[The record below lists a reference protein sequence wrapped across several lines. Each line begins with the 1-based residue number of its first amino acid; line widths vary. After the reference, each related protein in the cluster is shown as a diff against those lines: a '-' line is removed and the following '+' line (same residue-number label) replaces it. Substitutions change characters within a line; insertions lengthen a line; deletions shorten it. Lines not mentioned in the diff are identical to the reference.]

1 MSSARRDVRPVR
13 EDREREEAEL
23 RDEETFRDDEAERAP
38 DPRIEPAAP
47 REEERVSAPR
57 PTEAERDL
65 APAREPL
72 AVFVREALASFVRE
86 LPVVLPGR
94 PAEAGES
101 VVLRTAVV
109 APLRIPE
116 PRDGDGFG
124 VAARWAVVA
133 PRRMERA

>member
-1 MSSARRDVRPVR
+1 MRSADGWSSRRLSSLRRAVRPVR
-13 EDREREEAEL
+13 EDRA
-23 RDEETFRDDEAERAP
+23 
-38 DPRIEPAAP
+38 

-57 PTEAERDL
+57 PAEAARDP
-65 APAREPL
+65 APAREPF
-72 AVFVREALASFVRE
+72 AVLVRGAVPL
-86 LPVVLPGR
+86 LPGR

-133 PRRMERA
+133 PRRIERA